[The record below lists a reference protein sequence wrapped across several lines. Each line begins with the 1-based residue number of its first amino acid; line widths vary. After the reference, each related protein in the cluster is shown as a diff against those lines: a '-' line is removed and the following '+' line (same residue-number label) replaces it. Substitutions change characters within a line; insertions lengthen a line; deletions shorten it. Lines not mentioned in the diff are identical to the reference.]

1 MAELP
6 SVGSLI
12 VPCQTTITLTDLESL
27 RLISVYGLAG
37 PDQTQSPLSENH
49 CRSSLCRV
57 LLIDERL
64 VI

>member
-37 PDQTQSPLSENH
+37 RIKPKAHSPRITAEAA
-49 CRSSLCRV
+49 CVVFC
-57 LLIDERL
+57 
-64 VI
+64 